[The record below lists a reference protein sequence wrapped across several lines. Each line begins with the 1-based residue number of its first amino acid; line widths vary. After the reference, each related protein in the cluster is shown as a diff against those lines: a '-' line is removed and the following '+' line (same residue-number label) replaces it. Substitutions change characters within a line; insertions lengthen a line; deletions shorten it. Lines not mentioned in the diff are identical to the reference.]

1 MIKNILK
8 EIEFKIYLFYEIKSI
23 LIIIII
29 SFLALVNLDNTF
41 FFISIILTLC
51 ASIVYLSRCWKLVN
65 LHPQHDFSLN
75 LYYRE

>member
-51 ASIVYLSRCWKLVN
+51 ASIVYLSRC
-65 LHPQHDFSLN
+65 
-75 LYYRE
+75 